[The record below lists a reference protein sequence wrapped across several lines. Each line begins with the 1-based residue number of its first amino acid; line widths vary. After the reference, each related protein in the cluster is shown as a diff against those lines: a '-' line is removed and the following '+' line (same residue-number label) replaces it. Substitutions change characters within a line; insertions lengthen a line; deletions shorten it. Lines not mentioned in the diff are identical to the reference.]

1 MRSIIKTQI
10 TRRERSVRSEMWIL
24 ATVELLMGAV
34 VFWLSFRSF
43 FYGGKGNGFKIYVG
57 FILILNTIIALC
69 R

>member
-1 MRSIIKTQI
+1 
-10 TRRERSVRSEMWIL
+10 MWIL
-24 ATVELLMGAV
+24 ATVELLIGAV